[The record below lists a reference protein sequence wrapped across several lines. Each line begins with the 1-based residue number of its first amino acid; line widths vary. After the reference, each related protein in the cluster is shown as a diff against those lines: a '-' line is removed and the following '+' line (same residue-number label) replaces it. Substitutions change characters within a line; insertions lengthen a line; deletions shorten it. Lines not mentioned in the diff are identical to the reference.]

1 MEQRNKY
8 RVSSLKQGGDDVR
21 ADFPVYLDGMRSYAV
36 RRIRDRIKVPEAL
49 SDTDFILDVVFRG
62 ILVPDEIKDRLREE
76 ERKMLEN
83 MYCNRKIP
91 VEKLQGIEQ
100 LNIFPKI
107 VHHVNK
113 K

>member
-1 MEQRNKY
+1 MEQQDRYKMS
-8 RVSSLKQGGDDVR
+8 RDKQGASHIG

-49 SDTDFILDVVFRG
+49 SDTDFILDVVLRG

-76 ERKMLEN
+76 DRKMLED
-83 MYCNRKIP
+83 MYYNRNIP

-100 LNIFPKI
+100 LNIFSKPLYYSLP
-107 VHHVNK
+107 
-113 K
+113 